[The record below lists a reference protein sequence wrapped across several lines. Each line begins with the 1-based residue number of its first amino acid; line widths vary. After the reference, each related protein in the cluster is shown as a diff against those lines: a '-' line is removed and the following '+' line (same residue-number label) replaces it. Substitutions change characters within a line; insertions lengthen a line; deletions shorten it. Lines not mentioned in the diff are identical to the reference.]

1 MNRHDA
7 AARLELLLARV
18 IARKD
23 APRTHAFTATAPAAE
38 APAKPTTPEVMA
50 AVDALDDD
58 ANDGS
63 PEVSLHP
70 PLAGDPGIGP
80 EIDLI
85 ERTMD
90 LDVFALEA
98 TLAATQATSVTIAR
112 PFQSAPVP
120 DVSATL
126 DDLSPLDEPLSLEP
140 EALRAPTPLPLRAPT
155 PARPVAA
162 IEPDVVEPE
171 ALAPHRPVM
180 RASTPP
186 PLRAPTPAPLRA
198 LTPAPIAEM
207 YEPVVEMPAPV
218 VETPAPVVETPA
230 PVAEVPVVEMP
241 APVVETPAPERF
253 EAKALPVE
261 AAVVAVVAMAP
272 LAPRSLRDILARSMT
287 LKVRRSP
294 RG

>member
-1 MNRHDA
+1 MNRHAA

-23 APRTHAFTATAPAAE
+23 LPRGQAFTATAPAAVE
-38 APAKPTTPEVMA
+38 VPAKPTTPEVMA

-70 PLAGDPGIGP
+70 PLAGDPGLGP

-90 LDVFALEA
+90 LDVFALEN
-98 TLAATQATSVTIAR
+98 TLAATQETSVTIAR
-112 PFQSAPVP
+112 PFQPAPIP
-120 DVSATL
+120 DVTATLDESATL
-126 DDLSPLDEPLSLEP
+126 DDLSPFSREP
-140 EALRAPTPLPLRAPT
+140 EPLRAPTPLPLRAPT
-155 PARPVAA
+155 PARPVAT
-162 IEPDVVEPE
+162 IEPEVVEPE
-171 ALAPHRPVM
+171 ALTPHRPVM
-180 RASTPP
+180 RASP
-186 PLRAPTPAPLRA
+186 PLRVPTPAPLRA
-198 LTPAPIAEM
+198 LTPV
-207 YEPVVEMPAPV
+207 PVVEAPAPV
-218 VETPAPVVETPA
+218 VEAPAPVVEAPA
-230 PVAEVPVVEMP
+230 L
-241 APVVETPAPERF
+241 ERF

-272 LAPRSLRDILARSMT
+272 LAPRSLRDLLARSMT
-287 LKVRRSP
+287 LTVRPAR